1 MLIDRAVGVWRV
13 LVELPERAAGGFG
26 GGHRN
31 PASAITTA
39 PVTTPSKAK
48 ANQ

>member
-1 MLIDRAVGVWRV
+1 LAVG
-13 LVELPERAAGGFG
+13 
-26 GGHRN
+26 HRS
-31 PASAITTA
+31 PANTITTA